1 MELVGNFS
9 SHLGEGPFWDSVTE
23 RLLWV
28 DILGKKILE
37 HDFENDV
44 TMDRDV
50 SGNPGCVVLAD
61 DETLV
66 AAIDN
71 DIFSINRSDWSVK
84 RLVEADPNPRLR
96 FNDGKCDEKGRL
108 WVGTMDRE
116 ERDPLGTLYCCSAE
130 GGLNPVHA
138 GVTVSNGIAWSTNND
153 ELYYIDSPTRCVCVF
168 DYDLSSGEIKN
179 KRELIKFTENDG
191 FPDGMTTDSEG
202 RLWIAFWGGSKVL
215 CVDPISGKIEGKIDF
230 PVSKVTS
237 CAFGGDDLSQLFVT
251 SARVEINEEEEPLAG
266 RVFIVEPGV
275 TGLESNRYLF

>member
-1 MELVGNFS
+1 MELVGNVS
-9 SHLGEGPFWDSVTE
+9 SHLGEGPFWDSVSE
-23 RLLWV
+23 RLIWV

-37 HDFENDV
+37 HDFENEV

-71 DIFSINRSDWSVK
+71 GIFSINRSDWSVK
-84 RLVEADPNPRLR
+84 ILAEADPIPRLR

-116 ERDPLGTLYCCSAE
+116 ESDPVGTLYCCSAE
-130 GGLNPVHA
+130 GNLDPAHA
-138 GVTVSNGIAWSTNND
+138 EVTVSNGIAWSTNNE
-153 ELYYIDSPTRCVCVF
+153 ELYYIDSPTRCVCAF
-168 DYDLSSGEIKN
+168 DFDLSSGQIKD
-179 KRELIKFTENDG
+179 KRELIKFTEHDG
-191 FPDGMTTDSEG
+191 FPDGMTIDSEG

-215 CVDPISGKIEGKIDF
+215 CIDPRSGKIEGKIDF
-230 PVSKVTS
+230 PVSKITS
-237 CAFGGDDLSQLFVT
+237 CAFGGNDLSQLFVT

-266 RVFIVEPGV
+266 RVFVVEPGV

>member
-1 MELVGNFS
+1 MDLVGNFS
-9 SHLGEGPFWDSVTE
+9 SHLGEGPFWDSVSE

-37 HDFENDV
+37 HDFKNDV

-71 DIFSINRSDWSVK
+71 GIFSINRSDWSVQ
-84 RLVEADPNPRLR
+84 RLVEADPIPRLR

-116 ERDPLGTLYCCSAE
+116 ESDPVGTLYRCSTKGNLEPA
-130 GGLNPVHA
+130 LA
-138 GVTVSNGIAWSTNND
+138 GVTVSNGIAWSTNNE
-153 ELYYIDSPTRCVCVF
+153 ELYYIDSPTRCVCAF
-168 DYDLSSGEIKN
+168 DFDLGSGEIKD
-179 KRELIKFTENDG
+179 KRELIKFTEDDG
-191 FPDGMTTDSEG
+191 FPDGMTTDSKG
-202 RLWIAFWGGSKVL
+202 RLWVAFWGGSKVL
-215 CVDPISGKIEGKIDF
+215 CIDPGSGKIEGKIDF
-230 PVSKVTS
+230 PVSKITS

-266 RVFIVEPGV
+266 RVFVVEPGV
-275 TGLESNRYLF
+275 TGLENNRYLF

>member
-9 SHLGEGPFWDSVTE
+9 SHLGEGPFWDSVSE

-37 HDFENDV
+37 HDFKNDV

-71 DIFSINRSDWSVK
+71 GIFSINRSDGSVQ
-84 RLVEADPNPRLR
+84 RLVEADPIPRLR

-116 ERDPLGTLYCCSAE
+116 ERDPLGTLYCCSTE
-130 GGLNPVHA
+130 GNLEPAHA
-138 GVTVSNGIAWSTNND
+138 GVTVSNGVAWSTNNE
-153 ELYYIDSPTRCVCVF
+153 ELYYIDSPTRCVCAF
-168 DYDLSSGEIKN
+168 NFDLSSGQN
-179 KRELIKFTENDG
+179 
-191 FPDGMTTDSEG
+191 
-202 RLWIAFWGGSKVL
+202 
-215 CVDPISGKIEGKIDF
+215 
-230 PVSKVTS
+230 
-237 CAFGGDDLSQLFVT
+237 
-251 SARVEINEEEEPLAG
+251 
-266 RVFIVEPGV
+266 
-275 TGLESNRYLF
+275 